1 MKLRCQN
8 NSKMTRL
15 KAFLIFL
22 MGCFALCETS
32 LAAVEILPGKG
43 IANLQ
48 NHLTY
53 YSEPQE
59 RLSGALQKFKDG
71 AFEADLKTSLLD
83 TNYAPEAWGAVEVI
97 NATLDDGRA
106 PDPFVVTLSIA
117 LASAVDIFVIR
128 DNGFTESLLNY
139 YAFDPF
145 VPEDHSVTRLRTPV
159 FEIAPQETLTILIN
173 FKFGPFQDFH
183 LSLETPQQLEA
194 AAFASGIS
202 NTAFYAFC
210 ASCLLFFVG
219 FHLAMKNWMGFYYAL
234 LFAVG
239 LSQIAYIDGL
249 WFRFLYPGTPQWQ
262 SVTGFFHLFAL
273 SGVGFLASGAS
284 MAGVADRPGLT
295 RLLMSL
301 AALSLAGFVVSLVSP
316 GTYVAFFGYLLLV
329 AMFVALFIVGRQ
341 WRRNDGN
348 FHLSS
353 VLISGFATVAILVI
367 LVIIVLGSA
376 ADTLQAVVLI
386 KGVYAVLLFAT
397 MSGLTAHIINLR
409 RDHAR
414 AVHQRMHALEV
425 EAERSQE
432 LLVSE
437 RNYTRAREVANLRQK
452 QLAAASHDLKQ
463 PLASLRMT
471 FDSLADQTQPHVRA
485 RLHEAFDYMEALSND
500 YLSDSS
506 PESSG
511 NQDVS
516 ALQHPH
522 EASERPEAYEVSL
535 IVNTVHQMFLEEAVS
550 KGLRLRNVACSREI
564 EVPAIVV
571 MRIIS
576 NLVSN
581 AVKYTRSG
589 GVLIGARRGPA
600 HVKLC
605 VIDTGEGMTDQ
616 ELERFRQ
623 AYQKGDTSEGHGL
636 GLAVCFDL
644 AAQNGMALTV
654 ASCKQRGTSFGLS
667 IPLRQSGKGSAGH

>member
-1 MKLRCQN
+1 MCQN
-8 NSKMTRL
+8 NSRMTRL
-15 KAFLIFL
+15 KAFLFFL
-22 MGCFALCETS
+22 MGCFAICETS

-53 YSEPQE
+53 YSEPRE
-59 RLSGALQKFKDG
+59 RLSGVLRKYRDG
-71 AFEADLKTSLLD
+71 RFEADLKASLLD
-83 TNYAPEAWGAVEVI
+83 TNYAPEAWGAVEVV

-145 VPEDHSVTRLRTPV
+145 DPFVPEDHSVTRLRTPV
-159 FEIAPQETLTILIN
+159 FEIAPLETVTILIN

-194 AAFASGIS
+194 AAFASGVS

-219 FHLAMKNWMGFYYAL
+219 FHLAMKNWMGFFYAL

-239 LSQIAYIDGL
+239 LSLIAYIDGL
-249 WFRFLYPGTPQWQ
+249 WFRFLYPDTPQWQ

-273 SGVGFLASGAS
+273 SGVGFLASGVS
-284 MAGVADRPGLT
+284 MAGVGNRPGLT

-301 AALSLAGFVVSLVSP
+301 AALPLAGFVASLVSP
-316 GTYVAFFGYLLLV
+316 GTYVAFFGYVLLV
-329 AMFVALFIVGRQ
+329 AMFVALFVVGRQ

-348 FHLSS
+348 IHLSS
-353 VLISGFATVAILVI
+353 VLISGFATVAILII

-376 ADTLQAVVLI
+376 ADTLQAVILI

-414 AVHQRMHALEV
+414 AVHQRMYALEE
-425 EAERSQE
+425 EAKRSKE

-452 QLAAASHDLKQ
+452 QLATASHDLKQ

-485 RLHEAFDYMEALSND
+485 RLREAFDYMEALSND
-500 YLSDSS
+500 YLRDSS
-506 PESSG
+506 PESSE

-516 ALQHPH
+516 ALRHPH
-522 EASERPEAYEVSL
+522 ETSERPEAYEVSL
-535 IVNTVHQMFLEEAVS
+535 IINTVHQMFLEEAVS

-564 EVPAIVV
+564 EAPAIVV
-571 MRIIS
+571 MRIVS

-589 GVLIGARRGPA
+589 SVLIGARRGPE

-623 AYQKGDTSEGHGL
+623 AYQKGDASDGHGL

-654 ASCKQRGTSFGLS
+654 TSRKRKGTSFGLS
-667 IPLRQSGKGSAGH
+667 IPLRQSGKGGA

>member
-1 MKLRCQN
+1 MCQN

-15 KAFLIFL
+15 KAFLFFL
-22 MGCFALCETS
+22 LGCFALSETS

-59 RLSGALQKFKDG
+59 RLSGVLQKYRDG
-71 AFEADLKTSLLD
+71 RFEADLKTSLLD
-83 TNYAPEAWGAVEVI
+83 TNYAPEAWGAVQVV

-106 PDPFVVTLSIA
+106 SDPFVVTLSIA

-128 DNGFTESLLNY
+128 NNGFTEGLLNY

-159 FEIAPQETLTILIN
+159 FEIAPQETVTILIN

-183 LSLETPQQLEA
+183 LALETPRQLEA
-194 AAFASGIS
+194 AAFASGVS

-239 LSQIAYIDGL
+239 LSLIAYIDGL
-249 WFRFLYPGTPQWQ
+249 WFRFLYPDTPRWQ

-284 MAGVADRPGLT
+284 MAGAGNRPGAPW
-295 RLLMSL
+295 LLMSL
-301 AALSLAGFVVSLVSP
+301 AALSVAGFVASLVSP
-316 GTYVAFFGYLLLV
+316 GTYVAFFGYVLLV
-329 AMFVALFIVGRQ
+329 VMFVALFVVGRQ

-348 FHLSS
+348 IHLSS
-353 VLISGFATVAILVI
+353 MLISGFATVAILVI
-367 LVIIVLGSA
+367 LAIIVLGSV

-414 AVHQRMHALEV
+414 AVHQRMHALEE
-425 EAERSQE
+425 EAKRSQE

-452 QLAAASHDLKQ
+452 QLATASHDLKQ

-485 RLHEAFDYMEALSND
+485 RLHEAFDYMEALSDD
-500 YLSDSS
+500 YLRDSGAETS
-506 PESSG
+506 ENPE
-511 NQDVS
+511 VS
-516 ALQHPH
+516 APQHLPVI
-522 EASERPEAYEVSL
+522 SEQPEAYEVSL
-535 IVNTVHQMFLEEAVS
+535 VINTVHQMFLEEAVS
-550 KGLRLRNVACSREI
+550 KGLRLRSVVCSQEI
-564 EVPAIVV
+564 EAPAIAV
-571 MRIIS
+571 MRIVS

-589 GVLIGARRGPA
+589 GVLIGARRGPE
-600 HVKLC
+600 HVQLC
-605 VIDTGEGMTDQ
+605 VVDTGEGMSGE
-616 ELERFRQ
+616 ELDRFRQ
-623 AYQKGDTSEGHGL
+623 AYQKGAASNGHGL

-644 AAQNGMALTV
+644 AAANGMVLTV
-654 ASCKQRGTSFGLS
+654 TSCKQKGTTFGLS
-667 IPLRQSGKGSAGH
+667 IPIRHSGKGASER